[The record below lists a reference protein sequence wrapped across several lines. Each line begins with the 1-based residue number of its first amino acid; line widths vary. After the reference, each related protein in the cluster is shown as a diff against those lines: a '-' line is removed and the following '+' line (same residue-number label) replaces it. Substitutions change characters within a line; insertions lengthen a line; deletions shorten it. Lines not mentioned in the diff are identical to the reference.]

1 MASEHFRSDAVSL
14 TVFLLLSAALAVSVG
29 ILASLLLRSLMK
41 DERRLEINS
50 NEANVANV
58 ANVANSDAPPSHLFD
73 SQANKSKVKN
83 KKFNRISKR

>member
-1 MASEHFRSDAVSL
+1 MSL

-50 NEANVANV
+50 NEANVAN
-58 ANVANSDAPPSHLFD
+58 SDAPPSHLFD
-73 SQANKSKVKN
+73 SQANKRKVKN

>member
-29 ILASLLLRSLMK
+29 LLASLLLRSLMK

-50 NEANVANV
+50 NEANV